1 MTRVTY
7 SMKVALL
14 LATLPRATAAPVGRG
29 GASANECN
37 PSRGCTVCDSCCSE
51 YITLPVLCDKCVAD
65 HCHRG
70 SLRDSEYEEREYAS
84 SLGFCS
90 DQNPACSGWAKQGEC
105 QGPNAA
111 WLAVSSCRFRAGHCS
126 LLEAVRSRKKE
137 LTFLGALPIVVRKL

>member
-1 MTRVTY
+1 
-7 SMKVALL
+7 MKVALL

-90 DQNPACSGWAKQGEC
+90 DQNPACSG
-105 QGPNAA
+105 
-111 WLAVSSCRFRAGHCS
+111 
-126 LLEAVRSRKKE
+126 
-137 LTFLGALPIVVRKL
+137 